1 MLTWKGIYPYI
12 YMDSYERFD
21 KDKLPE
27 KEAFFSDLSKEH
39 ISQEDFEFLH
49 KLWKE
54 FGLKNLGE
62 LHDLYME
69 TDVYLLADVFDIFRI
84 FSLENY
90 KLDPA
95 HFSTAPGLSWS
106 AALMYTK
113 IELEIPTD
121 PDMHMFFDFDR
132 GLTSGISIVA
142 NHYAKANNDRLE
154 RYDLKQKK
162 TAKLISLIVTT
173 STVML

>member
-1 MLTWKGIYPYI
+1 
-12 YMDSYERFD
+12 MDSHERFD
-21 KDKLPE
+21 EDKLPE
-27 KEAFFSDLSKEH
+27 KEAFFSDLSKVH
-39 ISQEDFEFLH
+39 ISLEDFEFLH

-69 TDVYLLADVFDIFRI
+69 MDVYLRI

-121 PDMHMFFDFDR
+121 PDMHMLFDFDR

-142 NHYAKANNDRLE
+142 NHYAKANNDKLE
-154 RYDLKQKK
+154 
-162 TAKLISLIVTT
+162 T
-173 STVML
+173 